1 MEATLTPAAHVDLI
15 EDTLRV
21 RLSGDWRLE
30 ADRPEASDV
39 ARPLTGG
46 AAARRIDFDA
56 TGLTDWDSSLLT
68 FLDEIDR
75 LAESAALEVDA
86 TGLPDGVRK
95 LRALARAVP
104 PREAE
109 PPEKR
114 PPAIDRLGA
123 RVQRAGGRFGDALTF
138 LGEATLAFG
147 RLLKGGGQFRRA
159 DLLELTQAAG
169 ASALGIVALVSFL
182 LGLILAFVGAQ
193 QLEQFGATIYVA
205 DLVGVAM
212 ARDMAALMTAIVM
225 AGRSGA
231 AYAAQLGIMQTNQEV
246 DALTTM
252 GIRSADYL
260 VLPRILALVAMMP
273 FLVLFSIFLGILG
286 GALAAVGLM
295 DLSWTEYWIQ
305 TSGAV
310 SVPDV
315 AGGVFKGATYAA
327 LVALTGCYQGMRAE
341 RSSRGVGDAATS
353 AVVTGIVAII
363 AACGLFQ
370 IVFDILGL

>member
-1 MEATLTPAAHVDLI
+1 MTLTPAVRVDLI

-30 ADRPEASDV
+30 ADRPDADDV
-39 ARPLTGG
+39 ARQVSAG
-46 AAARRIDFDA
+46 ARARRVDFDA
-56 TGLTDWDSSLLT
+56 TGLTDWDTSLLT
-68 FLDEIDR
+68 FLDEVDR
-75 LAESAALEVDA
+75 LAVRASLDVDA
-86 TGLPDGVRK
+86 AGLPEGVRR

-104 PREAE
+104 PREAA
-109 PPEKR
+109 PKGKR
-114 PPAIDRLGA
+114 PPALDRLGE
-123 RVQRAGGRFGDALTF
+123 RVQEGGGRFGDALTF
-138 LGEATLAFG
+138 LGDATLAFG
-147 RLLKGGGQFRRA
+147 RFLTGRGQFRRD

-169 ASALGIVALVSFL
+169 ADALGIVALVSFL

-260 VLPRILALVAMMP
+260 VLPRILALVGMMP

-295 DLSWTEYWIQ
+295 DMSWTEYWTQ
-305 TSGAV
+305 ASEAV
-310 SVPDV
+310 SMADV
-315 AGGVFKGATYAA
+315 AGGVFKGATYGA

-353 AVVTGIVAII
+353 AVVTGIVSII

-370 IVFDILGL
+370 IVFDLLGL